1 MIIEMDLYA
10 DIRRRHLNGESDRF
24 ISKSLGIS
32 RQTVKKYSEG
42 EHHPNA
48 RKPYVR
54 KPSVLTDELNDFI
67 LSCLEEDREE
77 GLKKQS
83 HTAKRIYDRLVDEKK
98 FLGAYSTIR
107 PIVRELKSLR
117 TSPTK
122 NMVPLSYEPGEA
134 IQIDWGEA
142 TCLRKRPKEKDVFIL
157 WPAL

>member
-54 KPSVLTDELNDFI
+54 KPSVLTDELNNFI
-67 LSCLEEDREE
+67 LTVENPETGELELRSFPNEAVKYYFDSSDVLHAYFEE
-77 GLKKQS
+77 WVGYWKDSKK
-83 HTAKRIYDRLVDEKK
+83 
-98 FLGAYSTIR
+98 
-107 PIVRELKSLR
+107 
-117 TSPTK
+117 
-122 NMVPLSYEPGEA
+122 
-134 IQIDWGEA
+134 
-142 TCLRKRPKEKDVFIL
+142 
-157 WPAL
+157 